1 MALKRTL
8 DSVEQDDDRSV
19 NPFHEAELAARA
31 TQELYNTVRNLCRV
45 DDPYL
50 TNDDAFNALFE
61 VQTAIQKNPLLPTQ
75 LGINQPRSEWRPEP
89 MMVEVYLQI
98 RKKTSEHPV
107 FYTLFDS
114 YNMKY
119 PLLLMEERAS
129 KVDES
134 GIFGSRQMKKSREA
148 WPADVYKSQTN
159 QWLHQMRE
167 EGWCLD
173 PDVFIEHPTKG
184 KRRAIDCI
192 ADYFVPK
199 N

>member
-1 MALKRTL
+1 MNHKRSLEDT
-8 DSVEQDDDRSV
+8 DEDDDRSN

-45 DDPYL
+45 NDSYL
-50 TNDDAFNALFE
+50 TNDEDFKEQFE
-61 VQTAIQKNPLLPTQ
+61 VQTAIQKNPLLPTK
-75 LGINQPRSEWRPEP
+75 LGVNQPRSEWKPEP
-89 MMVEVYLQI
+89 MMVEVYLQL
-98 RKKTSEHPV
+98 RNKKSEHPV
-107 FYTLFDS
+107 FYTLFEG

-119 PLLLMEERAS
+119 PFLLTEERAS
-129 KVDES
+129 TVDAS
-134 GIFGSRQMKKSREA
+134 GIFGSRQMSQLKEA
-148 WPADVYKSQTN
+148 WPADVYKSQTTR
-159 QWLHQMRE
+159 WLQQMRE

-173 PDVFIEHPTKG
+173 PDVFIDHPVKG